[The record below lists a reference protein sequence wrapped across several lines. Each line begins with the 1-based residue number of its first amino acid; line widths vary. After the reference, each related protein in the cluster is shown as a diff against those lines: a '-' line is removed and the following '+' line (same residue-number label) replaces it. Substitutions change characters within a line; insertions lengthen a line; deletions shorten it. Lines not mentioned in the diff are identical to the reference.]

1 MNYLRIMMLFA
12 LVLLLVACSGTN
24 NEKTNELTASEE
36 ETGEHSTEAEDS
48 DSEDESAAEAGNYE
62 AIVQESIDFAGSS
75 TAHVGYVTVEEMI
88 TQDTETLKEQTIEV
102 TYAQN
107 EMMGSEN
114 RGYQLRY
121 HKKVTSSEEVGVIE
135 TAYYRQPSVA
145 EYKYYGPEDYWHA
158 NDYSYVDAEYFER
171 LDFMSPYD
179 LLMIYE
185 KYKDVA
191 EVTFEDNET
200 LQLTFEV
207 SPDEAIELDL
217 HYQYLEP
224 ESYYYSFNGFV
235 DIEKV
240 TVTLEFSKQMYVML
254 NAAYVEAHYRSQDDP
269 STMVIIQCEQKFDS
283 YMLTDE
289 IRPPEEAF
297 TSSGLAKWD

>member
-1 MNYLRIMMLFA
+1 MYFRIMMLIGLA
-12 LVLLLVACSGTN
+12 LLLVACSGT
-24 NEKTNELTASEE
+24 TNGETDDSKSGEE
-36 ETGEHSTEAEDS
+36 IGESS
-48 DSEDESAAEAGNYE
+48 AEAGGSEVAVEVSNYE
-62 AIVQESIDFAGSS
+62 SIVQESIEFAANS
-75 TAHVGYVTVEEMI
+75 TAHEGYVTVKEVV
-88 TQDTETLKEQTIEV
+88 TQDTETLNEQSIEV
-102 TYAQN
+102 SYAQN

-114 RGYQLRY
+114 IGYQLRY
-121 HKKVTSSEEVGVIE
+121 SKKVTSSEEVGVIE
-135 TAYYRQPSVA
+135 TAYFRQPSVA
-145 EYKYYGPEDYWHA
+145 EYKYYGPDDYWHA
-158 NDYSYVDAEYFER
+158 NDYSYVEAEYFER

-207 SPDEAIELDL
+207 NPDEAIELGL
-217 HYQYLEP
+217 HHQYLEP
-224 ESYYYSFNGFV
+224 ESNFYGFNMFV
-235 DIEKV
+235 DLEKV
-240 TVTLEFSKQMYVML
+240 KVTLDFSKQMYVML

-269 STMVIIQCEQKFDS
+269 SMMIIIQCEQRFES

-297 TSSGLAKWD
+297 TSSGLALWD